1 MPVLVTLL
9 SAYKNRVL
17 EGVNKRR
24 ARVNFIF
31 QGSRKNFSHNFYS
44 KVFNPSVVENFL
56 VRYG

>member
-1 MPVLVTLL
+1 MPGLVTLL

-44 KVFNPSVVENFL
+44 KVFNPSVVEYFQAMS
-56 VRYG
+56 G